1 MRPVR
6 FLALGAALAVAM
18 PLTAAGT
25 ASAGTGHRS
34 RGLAVEVL
42 SGRADLVT
50 GGDALVEVTGV
61 RRASD
66 VRVRL
71 NGRDVTAAF
80 AVRPGGRFQGL
91 VEGLRLGRNDL
102 RVTPRSRYAAGAA
115 LTLTNHPVGGPVFA
129 GPQVQPWDCELH
141 PEQTGLGAPQD
152 AQCNTPTV
160 FRYVY
165 KSSSGG
171 GITSSIMLIRPSA
184 GVTTS
189 LFIRKVPLSTVTN
202 RSAK

>member
-18 PLTAAGT
+18 PLLAAGT
-25 ASAGTGHRS
+25 ASAGTGHGS
-34 RGLAVEVL
+34 RRLAIEVV

-71 NGRDVTAAF
+71 NGRDVSPAF

-91 VEGLRLGRNDL
+91 VHGLRVGRNDL
-102 RVTPRSRYAAGAA
+102 RVIAALPLLPAARRSR
-115 LTLTNHPVGGPVFA
+115 
-129 GPQVQPWDCELH
+129 
-141 PEQTGLGAPQD
+141 
-152 AQCNTPTV
+152 
-160 FRYVY
+160 
-165 KSSSGG
+165 
-171 GITSSIMLIRPSA
+171 
-184 GVTTS
+184 
-189 LFIRKVPLSTVTN
+189 
-202 RSAK
+202 